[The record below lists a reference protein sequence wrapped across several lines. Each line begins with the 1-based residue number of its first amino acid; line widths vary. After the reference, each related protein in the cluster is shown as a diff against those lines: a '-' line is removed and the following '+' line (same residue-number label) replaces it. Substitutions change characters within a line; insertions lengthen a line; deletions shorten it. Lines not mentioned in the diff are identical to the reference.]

1 MLCGSI
7 AKRWPFPAGRPG
19 RLAGANTGCLHVADH
34 DAASSAAPI
43 SPVAVGQFGRFQGYL
58 SRARSGSD
66 ETSSR
71 QPPSPRAS
79 ASDAAD
85 PGAPIDLKRFMGT
98 WYVIGRVPNF
108 IERGHVASVNEYE
121 LRDEHKVG
129 ITYRY
134 RDGFGEPLQEVRAR
148 ASVDPDSG
156 NHGWRTWFYRVVP
169 THSRVLEVAPD
180 YSWALIGYPGR
191 EMAWIFARKPDMDK
205 ALYKE
210 LAERLRDEYGV
221 NTDKLKRVPQHP
233 EQVGKLGYEVP
244 NAR

>member
-1 MLCGSI
+1 MSSI
-7 AKRWPFPAGRPG
+7 RPFCAVLLALSLGGPA
-19 RLAGANTGCLHVADH
+19 L
-34 DAASSAAPI
+34 AAS
-43 SPVAVGQFGRFQGYL
+43 
-58 SRARSGSD
+58 D
-66 ETSSR
+66 
-71 QPPSPRAS
+71 PPSPRTAAS
-79 ASDAAD
+79 GASEY
-85 PGAPIDLKRFMGT
+85 GAPIDLQRFMGT

-108 IERGHVASVNEYE
+108 IERGHVASVNEYA
-121 LRDEHKVG
+121 LREDNKVA

-148 ASVDPDSG
+148 ASVDADSG
-156 NHGWRTWFYRVVP
+156 NHAWRTWFYRIVP

-180 YSWALIGYPGR
+180 YSWAMIGYPGR
-191 EMAWIFARKPDMDK
+191 EMAWIFARQPDMDK

-244 NAR
+244 NVR